1 MLKQHKEWLDHVTV
15 NFLELA
21 DHGACRY
28 TNPEYYRGIYEVI
41 LYSFQEVLGD
51 DGPDVAYKELSEYLV
66 SHPLWKGSS
75 DPYLAEPLA

>member
-1 MLKQHKEWLDHVTV
+1 MLKQHKEWLDHVTT

-21 DHGACRY
+21 DYGECQH

-51 DGPDVAYKELSEYLV
+51 DGPDVAYEELSKYLV
-66 SHPLWKGSS
+66 SHPLWKGSP
-75 DPYLAEPLA
+75 DPHLAEPLA